1 MKRLGSSCSTVSAA
15 DGCYV
20 VAQCDQSATSPPDCP
35 LGRTLEYRNDLE
47 LTTSEFPLFNAT
59 NLPPTF
65 SHLPQLRA
73 TKIHPINYF
82 ILEETWLHIPTLSLI
97 LRQTHTLT
105 PTIQVQVQVHLARPL
120 QGAPGHTYRS
130 YGDGIFSDRR
140 IHAACAMV

>member
-1 MKRLGSSCSTVSAA
+1 MGVRIGYGWDSESSRKKGER
-15 DGCYV
+15 DH
-20 VAQCDQSATSPPDCP
+20 VASSSGNLNSGP
-35 LGRTLEYRNDLE
+35 RSIE

-65 SHLPQLRA
+65 SHLPQHRA

-105 PTIQVQVQVHLARPL
+105 PTIQIQVQVQVHVREVDRQSRVLFSNYTVRINQILAQCPR
-120 QGAPGHTYRS
+120 Q
-130 YGDGIFSDRR
+130 
-140 IHAACAMV
+140 